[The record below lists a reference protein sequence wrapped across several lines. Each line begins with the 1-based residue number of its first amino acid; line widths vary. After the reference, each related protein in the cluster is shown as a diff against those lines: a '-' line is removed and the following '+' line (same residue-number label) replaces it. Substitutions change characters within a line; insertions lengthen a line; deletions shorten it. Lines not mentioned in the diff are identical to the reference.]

1 MNGGNFLFLWVT
13 AWARQRS
20 TGVSWLVRYKPK
32 MEPWLQEFPRLR
44 ELTVTED
51 KVSFFQSR
59 TVEWGHEI
67 NVDFLYPDLKQF
79 CRDMLLQGSA
89 FSDRWGTVTPG
100 ATVVNVRRGD
110 YYSNPEFRR
119 HYGFDVREFVRVA
132 IEEIDSPGG
141 APVVFVSDDPDWCV
155 THLSDLFAG
164 GDVRV
169 MPSPHDMFQD
179 LAQVSSADNLIL
191 ANSTFSYWGGYLA
204 SSRPP
209 GQRPR
214 RVVAPLFFGRHYPY
228 SESALLLPEW
238 LAVPGDR
245 YGEGSAGRVRWSV

>member
-1 MNGGNFLFLWVT
+1 MSIFESRVERLIREAFERGEFENLSGAG
-13 AWARQRS
+13 
-20 TGVSWLVRYKPK
+20 KP
-32 MEPWLQEFPRLR
+32 L
-44 ELTVTED
+44 
-51 KVSFFQSR
+51 
-59 TVEWGHEI
+59 
-67 NVDFLYPDLKQF
+67 DL
-79 CRDMLLQGSA
+79 
-89 FSDRWGTVTPG
+89 SD
-100 ATVVNVRRGD
+100 
-110 YYSNPEFRR
+110 
-119 HYGFDVREFVRVA
+119 
-132 IEEIDSPGG
+132 
-141 APVVFVSDDPDWCV
+141 SDDPDWCV
-155 THLSDLFAG
+155 THLSDLFAD

-245 YGEGSAGRVRWSV
+245 YGEGSA

>member
-89 FSDRWGTVTPG
+89 FSERWGTVTPG

-119 HYGFDVREFVRVA
+119 HYGFDVREFVRWR
-132 IEEIDSPGG
+132 SKKSTPGR
-141 APVVFVSDDPDWCV
+141 APVVFVSDDP
-155 THLSDLFAG
+155 
-164 GDVRV
+164 
-169 MPSPHDMFQD
+169 
-179 LAQVSSADNLIL
+179 
-191 ANSTFSYWGGYLA
+191 
-204 SSRPP
+204 
-209 GQRPR
+209 
-214 RVVAPLFFGRHYPY
+214 
-228 SESALLLPEW
+228 
-238 LAVPGDR
+238 
-245 YGEGSAGRVRWSV
+245 